1 MIWDGAAGRRQSLA
15 TNHRAFAASPSA
27 STAPASPTPANLA
40 VPCSYV
46 CARPFPGSCQAEF
59 GVRIAKA
66 RRPVNAR
73 RPANA
78 HRPGRPRPAPRNPGR
93 GRCSPVHQAGQQFR
107 RQASPQVVRLAEGE
121 KVSSAGVT
129 SRPAG
134 ARHQLHVTRL
144 DWPHKRM
151 ARAAVVS
158 IGPAIDAGA
167 PGPGVPGGWPPKAL
181 GRKPYHS
188 SSQEVTLSQAAK
200 RGGDEREVSATVL
213 KSDKPIFRFPS
224 KTREIP
230 RK

>member
-1 MIWDGAAGRRQSLA
+1 M
-15 TNHRAFAASPSA
+15 
-27 STAPASPTPANLA
+27 
-40 VPCSYV
+40 
-46 CARPFPGSCQAEF
+46 
-59 GVRIAKA
+59 
-66 RRPVNAR
+66 NAR
-73 RPANA
+73 RPASA
-78 HRPGRPRPAPRNPGR
+78 HRPSSPCPAPRQPGR

-200 RGGDEREVSATVL
+200 RGGDEREVSFWPSIKAISDVRWLTRANLPVARRTNSKGHQVQQRRTLSTRHRPVFRVL
-213 KSDKPIFRFPS
+213 PHFW
-224 KTREIP
+224 
-230 RK
+230 